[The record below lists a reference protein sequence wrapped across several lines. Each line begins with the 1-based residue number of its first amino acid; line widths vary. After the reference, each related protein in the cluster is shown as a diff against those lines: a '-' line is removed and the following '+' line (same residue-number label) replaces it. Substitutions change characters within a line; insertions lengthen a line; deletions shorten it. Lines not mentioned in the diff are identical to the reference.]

1 MNKTFF
7 ALLAGIL
14 LCFSLQAQDYSR
26 DYSQD
31 NPQQRQQG
39 RYFIQLRNGQVVYA
53 NKLQYKSPIFKQD
66 FFLLDDSLRYSPE
79 LVDVYQSND
88 GYFARVAAGNRFD
101 SFAKRILE
109 GPRISKFFTTTID
122 YSAMGYHPYGY
133 GMPGANRRRI
143 YFFSK
148 DNGPLLTFNQ
158 NNLEQA
164 LSDNASSLVLIQRH
178 KRERVISTVMGIAGA
193 GLLTVGLLS
202 SSQSATNPNSVNISP
217 MVYAGAGLIAV
228 PLVIQLFRKDK
239 LTQAVEVYNYQVRP

>member
-1 MNKTFF
+1 MNKTLF
-7 ALLAGIL
+7 ALIAGLL
-14 LCFSLQAQDYSR
+14 LCFSLQAQE
-26 DYSQD
+26 YSQ
-31 NPQQRQQG
+31 QRQG
-39 RYFIQLRNGQVVYA
+39 RYFIQLRNGEVVYA

-79 LVDVYQSND
+79 LVNVYQSSD

-101 SFAKRILE
+101 AFAKRILE
-109 GPRISKFFTTTID
+109 GPRVSKFYTTTVD
-122 YSAMGYHPYGY
+122 YAAMGYHPYGY
-133 GMPGANRRRI
+133 GMPRTSRRRV

-148 DNGPLLTFNQ
+148 DNGPLMTFNQ
-158 NNLEQA
+158 DNLEQA

-193 GLLTVGLLS
+193 GLLTVGVLS
-202 SSQSATNPNSVNISP
+202 SSQSTTNPNTVNISP

-239 LTQAVEVYNYQVRP
+239 LTQAVEVYNYQVRQ

>member
-1 MNKTFF
+1 MNKTII
-7 ALLAGIL
+7 ALLTGLIL
-14 LCFSLQAQDYSR
+14 SFSLQAQE
-26 DYSQD
+26 YSQD
-31 NPQQRQQG
+31 NYQQQRQQG

-66 FFLLDDSLRYSPE
+66 FFLLDDSLKYAPE
-79 LVDVYQSND
+79 LVDVYQSSD

-109 GPRISKFFTTTID
+109 GPRISKFYTTTID

-133 GMPGANRRRI
+133 GMPRSSRRRI

-148 DNGPLLTFNQ
+148 DNGPLMTFNQ
-158 NNLEQA
+158 QNLEQA
-164 LSDNASSLVLIQRH
+164 LADNASSMVLIQRH

-193 GLLTVGLLS
+193 GLLTYGLLS
-202 SSQSATNPNSVNISP
+202 SSQSSTNPNDVNISP
-217 MVYAGAGLIAV
+217 IVYAGAGLIAV

-239 LTQAVEVYNYQVRP
+239 LTQAVDVYNYQVRQ